1 MTLPDDFRV
10 ILVLVHHRGYETWLM
25 YERVE
30 TTKPTQLEN
39 SSYENSGVVLV
50 RRPSPPRWW

>member
-25 YERVE
+25 YE
-30 TTKPTQLEN
+30 K
-39 SSYENSGVVLV
+39 GA
-50 RRPSPPRWW
+50 PPDKKKAGKQEVP